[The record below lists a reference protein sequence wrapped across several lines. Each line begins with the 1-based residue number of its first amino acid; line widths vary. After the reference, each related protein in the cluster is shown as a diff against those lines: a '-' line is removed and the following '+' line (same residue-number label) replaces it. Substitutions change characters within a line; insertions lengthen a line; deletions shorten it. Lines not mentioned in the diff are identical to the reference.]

1 MEIRNSK
8 TEMPLFKVKGE
19 KFIFAVQ
26 IKLQGKCGVVGENRM
41 EKIKLTDIC
50 NPKQWKTIPTS
61 ELLEN
66 GYPVYGAN
74 GIIGYYSEFNH
85 KNPVITVT
93 CRGATCGTI
102 NITVPK
108 SYVTGN
114 AMCLDDVRSDIY
126 MEYLYYCLKHYNFN
140 NVISGSAQPQITRQ
154 GMEKIYV
161 TIGSHNEQMDI
172 VDKLKKVENVI
183 GLRKRELKQLETLVK
198 SRFVELFGDPIK
210 NPKGWEIVKLS
221 ECLERIDNGKSFT
234 CDSNAREGVFPAIL
248 KLSAATYGDYRPYE
262 NKALL
267 DEKQFVESVE
277 VHRGDLLFTRKN
289 TPDLVGMA
297 AYVFETP
304 EKLMMPDLIFR
315 LVTNERMTPTFLWQ
329 LINNREFRPA
339 IQGISGGS
347 AKSMSNISKERLKN
361 IEVICPPISEQKK
374 LEGVLEQVDKSKS
387 KIQKSLE
394 ETQLLFDSLM
404 QKYFG

>member
-1 MEIRNSK
+1 
-8 TEMPLFKVKGE
+8 
-19 KFIFAVQ
+19 
-26 IKLQGKCGVVGENRM
+26 M

-74 GIIGYYSEFNH
+74 GIGYYSEFNH

-114 AMCLDDVRSDIY
+114 AMCLDDMRSDIY

-183 GLRKRELKQLETLVK
+183 GLRKRELKQLDTLVK
-198 SRFVELFGDPIK
+198 SRFVELFGDPVINSRGWKKALIGDDCFVTKLAGFEYTQYINYEDSGDVVMVKAQNVK
-210 NPKGWEIVKLS
+210 NGKLNRKELSFVSNEVSDSLPRSQLAPGDVVMTYVGANIGDVAIIDNEYKYHLAPNVAKIRPDSERYNSIYFMYMLMLLNAYIVKNSADTAKAALGM
-221 ECLERIDNGKSFT
+221 ERIRKLN
-234 CDSNAREGVFPAIL
+234 VFVPPMEL
-248 KLSAATYGDYRPYE
+248 Q
-262 NKALL
+262 N
-267 DEKQFVESVE
+267 QFA
-277 VHRGDLLFTRKN
+277 DF
-289 TPDLVGMA
+289 
-297 AYVFETP
+297 
-304 EKLMMPDLIFR
+304 
-315 LVTNERMTPTFLWQ
+315 VTS
-329 LINNREFRPA
+329 I
-339 IQGISGGS
+339 
-347 AKSMSNISKERLKN
+347 
-361 IEVICPPISEQKK
+361 
-374 LEGVLEQVDKSKS
+374 DKSKS

>member
-1 MEIRNSK
+1 MEQKR
-8 TEMPLFKVKGE
+8 LG
-19 KFIFAVQ
+19 
-26 IKLQGKCGVVGENRM
+26 
-41 EKIKLTDIC
+41 DIA
-50 NPKQWKTIPTS
+50 TYI
-61 ELLEN
+61 N
-66 GYPVYGAN
+66 GYAFKPEDRGST
-74 GIIGYYSEFNH
+74 GLPIIR
-85 KNPVITVT
+85 IQDL
-93 CRGATCGTI
+93 
-102 NITVPK
+102 
-108 SYVTGN
+108 TGN
-114 AMCLDDVRSDIY
+114 AYDLGFYDGKYPEKIEINDGDVLISWSASLGVYIWNRGKGLLNQHIFKVVFDKCEVNKQYFVFAVKHKLKEMELKTHGATMKHIVKKDFDNTVIPFPTVEKQADIAYILSKIESIVEFRQQELQQLDDLI
-126 MEYLYYCLKHYNFN
+126 K
-140 NVISGSAQPQITRQ
+140 A
-154 GMEKIYV
+154 
-161 TIGSHNEQMDI
+161 
-172 VDKLKKVENVI
+172 
-183 GLRKRELKQLETLVK
+183 
-198 SRFVELFGDPIK
+198 RFVELFGDPIK
-210 NPKGWEIVKLS
+210 NPKGWDVVKLS
-221 ECLERIDNGKSFT
+221 KCLERIDNGKSFT

-374 LEGVLEQVDKSKS
+374 LEGVLEQVDKSKVAV
-387 KIQKSLE
+387 QKALD

-404 QKYFG
+404 QEYFG